1 MLQTNKSENQFKAQ
15 PIMSPD
21 DLVFTDFDSLAYKDT
36 IEKNPMINKRNLLND
51 NGRAPAAAV
60 VDPLEGNNNDMIENL
75 KKFDEFNDIDPAAAT
90 LAENKPNIKRI
101 QSPEEFNEVLRGN
114 KSDQI
119 VVVEIPQSVL
129 MKNAPTDGQLPK
141 SKEGRIAI
149 YGDSNCLDSTHLDK
163 PCFWLLDALLEY
175 TMTAHVPGLLNDLN
189 RSGKTTFADTVTL
202 PSRLPN
208 NNLHQYSKV
217 LDNQNANRKRD
228 IPQCPQLVWETPIYL
243 NVTAGGGGGADMH
256 ANQYR
261 SSAEELADGGAVNLR
276 RKLERQKGEVRRD
289 FS

>member
-1 MLQTNKSENQFKAQ
+1 
-15 PIMSPD
+15 MSPD
-21 DLVFTDFDSLAYKDT
+21 EPIFNDFDSLAYKDT

-51 NGRAPAAAV
+51 NVRVPAAV
-60 VDPLEGNNNDMIENL
+60 VDPLDGNPNDIIENL
-75 KKFDEFNDIDPAAAT
+75 KKFDEFNDIDAAAT
-90 LAENKPNIKRI
+90 VAEIAPNIKRI

-129 MKNAPTDGQLPK
+129 RKTVPTDGRQQTA
-141 SKEGRIAI
+141 KEGRIAI

-243 NVTAGGGGGADMH
+243 NVTAGGGGGGADLH
-256 ANQYR
+256 PYR
-261 SSAEELADGGAVNLR
+261 SSAEEQSDGGAVNLR

-289 FS
+289 CSQNHWCR